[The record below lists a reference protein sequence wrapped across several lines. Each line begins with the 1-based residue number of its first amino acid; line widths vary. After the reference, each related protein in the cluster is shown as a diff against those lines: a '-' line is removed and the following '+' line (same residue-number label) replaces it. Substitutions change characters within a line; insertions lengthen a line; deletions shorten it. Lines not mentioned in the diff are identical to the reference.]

1 MKADAYP
8 WIRRKIAKEIY
19 RSAIAGVGSVQVY
32 FVEAE
37 AGMGKTYLARD
48 IGTRLGSPTGYEP
61 AKKSNILWSG
71 ILDVYDPT
79 TNSNQGIE
87 RQLMAAFSL
96 DRQTFDAY
104 SMARD
109 MYDAWFKSGIRG
121 SGLEEQRHRVEQ
133 AFAEGLQEVCETCR
147 PVIVLDT
154 IERLEGA
161 TDPVQQKMEFFG
173 DTASVTGWLIYQITQ
188 LRDGVV
194 LLLGRQADR
203 FYEMLKAAIE
213 RANQSRVGLVP
224 IELHRLH
231 LTALDDEELDLFLE
245 NRKEHY
251 PALQKLLD
259 DDLIQLLAQRTEGNP
274 LLLDIAFQS
283 LLETGDPT
291 GVREALESGKGGM
304 RSLECAL
311 LEAYMNAFDN
321 PDRQILMR
329 YLALARSG
337 LFAELLQA
345 LEPARADWLAEELDQ
360 MEALPFIKV
369 REISTSVPGQTE
381 RVQRRTYFLHDAM
394 YTICDELLLKPQQVM
409 EDSERILTWYAQR
422 IVVIRSQSQPA
433 ERQMQRLVPGRD
445 LLVESLFYRM
455 RANPAAGYHWYLQ
468 QTYQAIHSAQ
478 TGLDMRLR
486 DALVLFLVSAGFDE
500 GSEPGHSLSSP
511 IDRAIVSAEMPR
523 LFDDFRLDSISMW
536 ITRYTTRG
544 KLELAERIGREMQ
557 PQAEAAFDQD
567 PDRYRLALAE
577 LLLWYGQ
584 VVMYGY
590 QIDDAMDIYHRV
602 INILGEVSL
611 EDKSAGDFER
621 WRLGLVLGRAHN
633 NIGYTL
639 WMYQGR
645 YTYAIREFQQALRF
659 FKATGIEEEIAN
671 TSDNM
676 GRVYALLGQEF
687 QGVRLIKNGIE
698 LRRYLELTYREALS
712 LNSLAMV
719 FVRFGY
725 FDLAI
730 RAIEDALIHYRRTGV
745 ERGIGLGLLTS
756 GMIYRSMAEMWRDLE
771 ISIQDGLHY
780 TDKAETD
787 LRDALRIFSTAVLE
801 PIRLAWVNNEMGC
814 CYRARYFLLAQS
826 DAADADQE
834 MAFAQARPH
843 FRRAIQVARKNDYLI
858 SELDSLQDEAV
869 LLMRAGEYAEAE
881 GRLQEIVGKIPGT
894 HKIHTKEGLDTLDEY
909 ERVDAY
915 YKLMGQVELLAG
927 AITFERGKLEAHDQ
941 GQPGDKPTKERLLE
955 TARHYLFAISYFNTY
970 SGAGFVKRLTYER
983 IYNRFQGC
991 TPALVTEIAQKHL
1004 PRWVEEYNLPD
1015 ELVRDLFR
1023 DVFGLF

>member
-1 MKADAYP
+1 MSADAYP
-8 WIRRKIAKEIY
+8 WIRRKIAEEIY
-19 RSAIAGVGSVQVY
+19 RSAIADVGSIRIY

-48 IGTRLGSPTGYEP
+48 IGTRLGSKTGYEP

-71 ILDVYDPT
+71 ILDVYDPA

-87 RQLMAAFSL
+87 RQLVEAFSS

-104 SMARD
+104 HIARD

-121 SGLEEQRHRVEQ
+121 SGLEEQRHKVEQ
-133 AFAEGLQEVCETCR
+133 AFAEGLQEVCRAGR

-161 TDPVQQKMEFFG
+161 SDPVQQQMGFFD
-173 DTASVTGWLIYQITQ
+173 DTASVIGWLIFQITQ

-194 LLLGRQADR
+194 LLLGRRADR
-203 FYEMLKAAIE
+203 FYRTLQAAVE
-213 RANQSRVGLVP
+213 QASQSRSGLAP
-224 IELHRLH
+224 IELHRLR
-231 LTALDDEELDLFLE
+231 LAALDEDELQSFLE
-245 NRKEHY
+245 NRKKHY

-259 DDLIQLLAQRTEGNP
+259 DDLTELLARRTEGNP
-274 LLLDIAFQS
+274 LLLDIALQS
-283 LLETGDPT
+283 LIETGAPT
-291 GVREALESGKGGM
+291 GIREALEAGERGM
-304 RSLECAL
+304 RALECAL
-311 LEAYMNAFDN
+311 LEAYMNSFDN
-321 PDRQILMR
+321 PDRQILIR

-345 LEPARADWLAEELDQ
+345 LAPGRADQLTKELKR
-360 MEALPFIKV
+360 MENLPFIKV
-369 REISTSVPGQTE
+369 REISATPPERAG

-394 YTICDELLLKPQQVM
+394 YTICDELLLKPKQVM
-409 EDSERILTWYAQR
+409 DDSKNILAWYEQR
-422 IVVIRSQSQPA
+422 IAAIRSETQPTGRQPQQST
-433 ERQMQRLVPGRD
+433 RIRD
-445 LLVESLFYRM
+445 LSVESLFYRM
-455 RANPAAGYHWYLQ
+455 RADPAAGYYWYLKQ
-468 QTYQAIHSAQ
+468 ANQAIHSAQ
-478 TGLDMRLR
+478 TGLDMRLQ
-486 DALVLFLVSAGFDE
+486 DALVLFLASAGFDKDAE
-500 GSEPGHSLSSP
+500 QGYSLSGP
-511 IDRAIVSAEMPR
+511 IDQAIVSAEMPK
-523 LFDDFRLDSISMW
+523 LFDDFRLDSISLW
-536 ITRYTTRG
+536 VTRYTTRG
-544 KLELAERIGREMQ
+544 KLEQAEEIGREML
-557 PQAEAAFDQD
+557 PQAEKAFAKD

-590 QIDDAMDIYHRV
+590 QIDRATEIYQRV
-602 INILGEVSL
+602 IETLEDVSI
-611 EDKSAGDFER
+611 EDKSAEDFER
-621 WRLGLVLGRAHN
+621 WRLGLVLGRTHN

-659 FKATGIEEEIAN
+659 FKATGLEEEVAN

-698 LRRYLELTYREALS
+698 ARRRLGLTYREALS

-730 RAIEDALIHYRRTGV
+730 RAIEDALIQYRRTGV

-756 GMIYRSMAEMWRDLE
+756 GMIYRSMAEMWREIE
-771 ISIQDGLHY
+771 ISIEDALHY
-780 TDKAETD
+780 TDRAETD
-787 LRDALRIFSTAVLE
+787 LRDALRIFSTSVLE
-801 PIRLAWVNNEMGC
+801 PIRLAWVSNEMGC
-814 CYRARYFLLAQS
+814 CYRARYFLLAQNK
-826 DAADADQE
+826 AGEADLD

-843 FRRAIQVARKNDYLI
+843 FRRAIQVARENKYLV

-869 LLMRAGEYAEAE
+869 LLTRAEDYDEAE
-881 GRLQEIVGKIPGT
+881 KRLQEIVDKIPDT
-894 HKIHTKEGLDTLDEY
+894 HKIQAGKGLAALNEY

-927 AITFERGKLEAHDQ
+927 AIAFEQGKIEARDQ
-941 GQPGDKPTKERLLE
+941 GQANGMPAQDRLLD

-991 TPALVTEIAQKHL
+991 APALVREITNEHL